1 MSDDDIVAKAMAAD
15 LSRDR
20 QEELP
25 LNDEAKRGPSFAPS
39 RNNRTDHY
47 SKHRKFQLKG
57 RWNTKIEDEESK
69 QMEGLIDYDPR
80 PWAHKEATRVL
91 KTFEAKSTQP
101 PPATTDGNA
110 SSSKSDNSGGYKPFK
125 PASPATWGPPPISTD
140 PPTTPLGPLPTNGTS
155 SSGVIAPSSPV
166 NGTSPV
172 RLIFTKNQ
180 APPAL
185 NAAEYVAGSGQCHIV
200 PGKNKALSY
209 ITKLLIKLRMSENE
223 GVLEL
228 RSDLKGDKIHN
239 ALAMDKPI
247 LEGDYCVVK
256 VKAMEWP
263 YYLQFDTTEE
273 ARKFKHCLSSLQKSI
288 HHHQKQDN
296 TDHSQTDTTN
306 EADIK
311 TSSTTE
317 TTQSMASKTATL
329 KVDQVQ
335 PDKTDTNASSST
347 SNSGATIPAGPVSTC
362 ASDTSTSTAVEQP
375 DPLISMKEGWGLV
388 ENNSLPE
395 IDQISKHVI
404 GLVNK
409 VISHI
414 HERRELGAE
423 EISGINDAIFDKWM
437 SEGFLKGFND
447 HLKQEF
453 MKAIR
458 SLVSLHFSLHSYF
471 TGADLSD
478 KAKENRYPDFGISV
492 PKVDNNTSANI
503 STVIPHDQNGSTV
516 SSERGVLK
524 GLSSSRFAKKN
535 VTFQGSFTG
544 VRPRNRNYW

>member
-1 MSDDDIVAKAMAAD
+1 MGDDNMAAKAMAAD
-15 LSRDR
+15 LNRQR

-25 LNDEAKRGPSFAPS
+25 LNNEEKRGPSFAPH
-39 RNNRTDHY
+39 RNNGADHY
-47 SKHRKFQLKG
+47 SKHRKVQLKG

-69 QMEGLIDYDPR
+69 QMEGLTDYDPR

-91 KTFEAKSTQP
+91 KTFEAKS
-101 PPATTDGNA
+101 DRNVR
-110 SSSKSDNSGGYKPFK
+110 
-125 PASPATWGPPPISTD
+125 SPLQATWGPPPISSN
-140 PPTTPLGPLPTNGTS
+140 PPTTPLEPLPTNGIS
-155 SSGVIAPSSPV
+155 SSGAVAPSSSV
-166 NGTSPV
+166 NGTSQV
-172 RLIFTKNQ
+172 RLVFTKNQ

-263 YYLQFDTTEE
+263 YYLRFDTTEE

-288 HHHQKQDN
+288 RQHQKQDSTN
-296 TDHSQTDTTN
+296 YSQADTTN
-306 EADIK
+306 EADIN
-311 TSSTTE
+311 TFSTTE
-317 TTQSMASKTATL
+317 TPQSMASETATP
-329 KVDQVQ
+329 KVEQLQ
-335 PDKTDTNASSST
+335 PDKTDTNASGST
-347 SNSGATIPAGPVSTC
+347 TSSGATMPAGPVPTC
-362 ASDTSTSTAVEQP
+362 ASDISTSTAVEQP
-375 DPLISMKEGWGLV
+375 GTLIAMNEGWGLV

-404 GLVNK
+404 GLVDK

-414 HERRELGAE
+414 QEERLLGAE
-423 EISGINDAIFDKWM
+423 EIAGINDAIFDKWM
-437 SEGFLKGFND
+437 SEGFLRGCND

-458 SLVSLHFSLHSYF
+458 SLVSLHFSLHSHF
-471 TGADLSD
+471 TGTVLSD
-478 KAKENRYPDFGISV
+478 KAKENQYPDSGINV
-492 PKVDNNTSANI
+492 PKVDNNNSVNNP
-503 STVIPHDQNGSTV
+503 TVIPHDQNGSVT
-516 SSERGVLK
+516 SSERGALK
-524 GLSSSRFAKKN
+524 GLSSSRFAKKAAA
-535 VTFQGSFTG
+535 FQGSFTG
-544 VRPRNRNYW
+544 VRPCNRNYW